1 MNDIR
6 IEFIHTS
13 FMFMDLTNKTLKL
26 KYLKKYLKGNVLI
39 EPKHRH
45 LRNVVNVEL
54 QVKSK
59 TLSETLLCFHLAALI
74 QSVR

>member
-26 KYLKKYLKGNVLI
+26 GNVLI

-59 TLSETLLCFHLAALI
+59 TLSETL
-74 QSVR
+74 